1 MLPTYSIAIRTLGT
15 AGEKFKKELDSIVAQ
30 TIKPEKV
37 VIYIAQGY
45 KRPDYTIGIEEYVEV
60 PKGMVSQRAL
70 DYTEIPS
77 EYILMLDDDIELH
90 PNSAKLLLQSATENS
105 ADCITVDL
113 YQNHRMSFV
122 SKIYN
127 IFSNLIFPFYS
138 KKWSRKI
145 LSNGSISYNNNP
157 SNYKFYNAQA
167 GEGGAS
173 LWRKGIINK
182 LNLRDEKWL
191 DELDFAYADD
201 QLIFYK
207 IHVNGF
213 KLGTLY
219 NTDVKHLDSGTARK
233 SYQTNPTKFITRS
246 QASFIIWYRTLFDL
260 PNISIIK
267 KMYRLL
273 SFILKQIW
281 LKPILLIAA
290 FRYRNCKIPYFHFKG
305 IWKGIKFISSIKY
318 KNIPNYIIRK

>member
-45 KRPDYTIGIEEYVEV
+45 KRPDYTIGIEEYVEA

-77 EYILMLDDDIELH
+77 EYILMLDDDIELR
-90 PNSAKLLLQSATENS
+90 PNSAELLLQSAIENS

-113 YQNHRMSFV
+113 YQNHQMSFV

-138 KKWSRKI
+138 KNWSRKI

-157 SNYKFYNAQA
+157 SNSKFYNAQA

-173 LWRKGIINK
+173 LWRKDIINK
-182 LNLRDEKWL
+182 LNLSDEKWL
-191 DELDFAYADD
+191 DNLDFAYAED

-207 IHVNGF
+207 IYVNGF

-219 NTDVKHLDSGTARK
+219 NTGIKHLDSGTARK
-233 SYQTNPTKFITRS
+233 SYQANPSKFITRS
-246 QASFIIWYRTLFDL
+246 QASFIIWYRTLF
-260 PNISIIK
+260 NIKRISIIK
-267 KMYRLL
+267 KTYRLL
-273 SFILKQIW
+273 SFTLKQIW
-281 LKPILLIAA
+281 LIPVLFIAA
-290 FRYRNCKIPYFHFKG
+290 IRFKNCKIPFYHFVGIYKG
-305 IWKGIKFISSIKY
+305 IEFVNSAY
-318 KNIPNYIIRK
+318 FKNISNYKL